1 VKIKEGLFTIVVL
14 LLMNTNVYGSVE
26 DNITSKE
33 AYLMEVSSKT
43 VLAEKNSEE
52 RVSIASVT
60 KIMTLL
66 LTYDALESGKI
77 KKDDLVTTSAYA
89 KSMGGSQVFLE
100 EGEKQTV
107 ETLIKCVVIASG
119 NDAAVAMAEYIAGS
133 EQEFVEM
140 MNKKCVE
147 LGMKNTHFEDCSGL
161 TDSDNHYSCARDVAL
176 MSREL
181 VYKYPDILNY
191 SSIWMETIIHSTDK
205 GDKEFVLSNTN
216 KLLKANEAVKGLK
229 TGSAS
234 KAKYCVSVVAEQNNV
249 KLISVI
255 LGASDYKIRFKEA
268 NELLKYGFAN
278 CILYVDKKNNEINCP
293 VTCGEKEYVSAKKE
307 KEFSYVFP
315 GKMKKV
321 SEKVK
326 LKKIKAPVKIR
337 DKVGVVEY
345 YDGKKMIGNVD
356 LIATQNVKNATFWG
370 QMTKIIQYLVFLD

>member
-1 VKIKEGLFTIVVL
+1 MKIKEGLFTIVVL

>member
-1 VKIKEGLFTIVVL
+1 
-14 LLMNTNVYGSVE
+14 MNTNVYGSVE